1 MDLKKEEVKTIMKK
15 IFKYLFLLAGAGTAI
30 AFALGLI
37 LLFSAYRSLPD
48 IEGLVKSYKDS
59 APTIIYDSK
68 GKQVDLITKRRGE
81 PIHINKIPKNMK
93 NAVIA
98 IEDKRFYSHHGFDA
112 RRLGKSILV
121 NLSKGRAV
129 QGGSTITQQLAKN
142 AFLSNEKT
150 LLRKVKEALITLEI
164 EKRYEKD
171 EILEKYLNE
180 IYFGSGSYGI
190 KEASRAIFDKDV
202 SDLNLS
208 EVALLAGVPNRPS
221 KYDPRK
227 NLDKARE
234 RGKLV
239 LKLMLK
245 QNFITELEYERAMN
259 HKFVYEKDMKSN
271 SKSKYISVI
280 LDKRSKKYFKSPE
293 FTDIIEAEL
302 VGMFDEKTVY
312 EGGLKVYT
320 GLDVEMQKIALETF
334 NNYKPLVNDSKLQ
347 GALVTI
353 DTETGYVKSIVGGKN
368 FRSGNFN
375 RAIMAKR
382 QPGSAFKPFVYYT
395 ALEKGIP
402 MNALR
407 SDSAEKYGDWQPK
420 NYSKTSHGDMTILQ
434 ALEES
439 VNTIAVKLLK
449 EVGISNV
456 ISNFKKTGV
465 SIEIPRDLSI
475 ALGTMSITPM
485 ELATSYAPFSNGGY
499 SVQPIFIT
507 KIEDRNGN
515 LLYEQSVVKNQVLD
529 NENIS
534 LITHMLKDVVTYGSG
549 SRARVR
555 TINGKSVEQGGK
567 TGTTNDNKSA
577 WFAGVTPEYATTI
590 YLGYDDNTSMPS
602 SASGGSIAAPLW
614 GEYYQTMINRGVYNP
629 GEFEFI
635 NANLKNKTLVS
646 RTIDLRSG
654 ELGSPS
660 KEYKRTALFKK
671 GQVPDGF
678 TDNIYWGIK
687 NMFKSNDESVEEEV
701 DGEKKNKK
709 KSRLFFKHFF

>member
-1 MDLKKEEVKTIMKK
+1 MKK
-15 IFKYLFLLAGAGTAI
+15 ILKYLFLFAGAGAAV

-48 IEGLVKSYKDS
+48 IEELVKSYRDS
-59 APTIIYDSK
+59 EPTIIYDSK

-81 PIHINKIPKNMK
+81 PIHIDEIPENMK

-98 IEDKRFYSHHGFDA
+98 IEDKRFYTHHGFDM
-112 RRLGKSILV
+112 RRLGKAVLV
-121 NLSKGRAV
+121 NLSRGRAV

-202 SDLNLS
+202 SRINLA
-208 EVALLAGVPNRPS
+208 EVAILAGVPNRPA

-227 NLDKARE
+227 NLDKAIE
-234 RGKLV
+234 RGQLV

-245 QNFITELEYERAMN
+245 QEFITEPEYERAMN
-259 HKFVYEKDMKSN
+259 HKFVYEKDLKN
-271 SKSKYISVI
+271 SGKSKYVSAI
-280 LDKRSKKYFKSPE
+280 LDKRSKRYFKSPE
-293 FTDIIEAEL
+293 FTDIVEDEL
-302 VGMFDEKTVY
+302 VEMFDEKTVY

-320 GLDVEMQKIALETF
+320 GLDADMQKIALETF
-334 NNYKPLVNDSKLQ
+334 NNYKPFVNDSKLQ

-395 ALEKGIP
+395 ALEKGIA

-407 SDSAEKYGDWQPK
+407 NDSAEKYGDWQPK
-420 NYSKTSHGDMTILQ
+420 NYGNKNYGEMTILQ
-434 ALEES
+434 AMENS

-465 SIEIPRDLSI
+465 SIDIPKDLSI

-515 LLYEQSVVKNQVLD
+515 VLYEQPVVKKQVLD
-529 NENIS
+529 SENIS
-534 LITHMLKDVVTYGSG
+534 LITHMLKDVVSYGSG
-549 SRARVR
+549 RRARVR
-555 TINGKSVEQGGK
+555 TVNGKYAEQGGK

-577 WFAGVTPEYATTI
+577 WFAGVTPEYATTVYI
-590 YLGYDDNTSMPS
+590 GYDDNTSMPS
-602 SASGGSIAAPLW
+602 YASGGSIAAPLW
-614 GEYYQTMINRGVYNP
+614 GEYYQAMINRGVYTP
-629 GEFEFI
+629 GDFEFI
-635 NANLKNKTLVS
+635 KENLKNKTLVS
-646 RTIDLRSG
+646 RTIDLRNG

-660 KEYKRTALFKK
+660 SEYKRTALFKK

-687 NMFKSNDESVEEEV
+687 NMFGNNDEPGEAENKE
-701 DGEKKNKK
+701 DGEKSKKK
-709 KSRLFFKHFF
+709 KSRLFFRHFF

>member
-1 MDLKKEEVKTIMKK
+1 MKK
-15 IFKYLFLLAGAGTAI
+15 IFKYLFLFAGAGAAV
-30 AFALGLI
+30 AFATGLI

-48 IEGLVKSYKDS
+48 IEELVKSYKDS
-59 APTIIYDSK
+59 EPTIIYDSK

-81 PIHINKIPKNMK
+81 PIHIDEIPENMK

-98 IEDKRFYSHHGFDA
+98 IEDKRFYTHHGFDM
-112 RRLGKSILV
+112 RRLGKAVLV
-121 NLSKGRAV
+121 NLSRGRAV

-150 LLRKVKEALITLEI
+150 FLRKVKEALITLEI

-190 KEASRAIFDKDV
+190 KEASRSIFDKDV
-202 SDLNLS
+202 SKINLA
-208 EVALLAGVPNRPS
+208 EVAILAGVPNRPS

-227 NLDKARE
+227 NLDKAIE
-234 RGKLV
+234 RGQLV

-245 QNFITELEYERAMN
+245 QDFITELEYERAMN
-259 HKFVYEKDMKSN
+259 HKFVYEKDLKN
-271 SKSKYISVI
+271 SGKSKYVSAI
-280 LDKRSKKYFKSPE
+280 LDKRSKRYFKSPE
-293 FTDIIEAEL
+293 FTDIVEDEL
-302 VGMFDEKTVY
+302 VEMFDEKTVY

-320 GLDVEMQKIALETF
+320 GLDADMQKIALETF
-334 NNYKPLVNDSKLQ
+334 NNYKPFTNNSKLQ

-375 RAIMAKR
+375 RAISAKR

-395 ALEKGIP
+395 ALEKGIA
-402 MNALR
+402 MNELR
-407 SDSAEKYGDWQPK
+407 GDSAEKYGDWQPK
-420 NYSKTSHGDMTILQ
+420 NYGNKSYGEITILQ
-434 ALEES
+434 AIENS

-449 EVGISNV
+449 EVGISSV

-465 SIEIPRDLSI
+465 SIDIPKDLSI

-507 KIEDRNGN
+507 KIEDRDGN
-515 LLYEQSVVKNQVLD
+515 VLYEQSIVKKQVLD
-529 NENIS
+529 SENIS
-534 LITHMLKDVVTYGSG
+534 LITHMLKDVVSYGSG
-549 SRARVR
+549 RRARVR
-555 TINGKSVEQGGK
+555 TANGKYAEQGGK

-577 WFAGVTPEYATTI
+577 WFAGVTPEYATTVYI
-590 YLGYDDNTSMPS
+590 GYDDNTSMPS
-602 SASGGSIAAPLW
+602 YASGGSIAAPLW
-614 GEYYQTMINRGVYNP
+614 GEYYQAMINRGVYTP
-629 GEFEFI
+629 GDFEFI
-635 NANLKNKTLVS
+635 KENLKNKTLVS

-660 KEYKRTALFKK
+660 REYKRTALFKK

-678 TDNIYWGIK
+678 TDNLYWGIK
-687 NMFKSNDESVEEEV
+687 NMFGNNDEPVEDEDNK
-701 DGEKKNKK
+701 DGEESKKK
-709 KSRLFFKHFF
+709 KSRLFFRHFF

>member
-1 MDLKKEEVKTIMKK
+1 MKK
-15 IFKYLFLLAGAGTAI
+15 IFKYLLLLAGGGAAL

-37 LLFSAYRSLPD
+37 LLFSAYKSLPD
-48 IEGLVKSYKDS
+48 IEGLVKSYKES
-59 APTIIYDSK
+59 TPTIIYDSK
-68 GKQVDLITKRRGE
+68 GNQVDLITKRRGE
-81 PIHINKIPKNMK
+81 PIHISKIPKNMK

-112 RRLGKSILV
+112 RRLGKAVLV
-121 NLSKGRAV
+121 NLSRGRAA

-142 AFLSNEKT
+142 AFLNNEKT

-202 SDLNLS
+202 SALNLS

-227 NLDKARE
+227 NLDKAIE
-234 RGKLV
+234 RGQLV

-245 QNFITELEYERAMN
+245 QKFITELEYERAMN
-259 HKFVYEKDMKSN
+259 HKFVYEKDLKSHG
-271 SKSKYISVI
+271 KSKYISVI
-280 LDKRSKKYFKSPE
+280 LDKRSKRYFKSPE
-293 FTDIIEAEL
+293 FTDIVEAEL
-302 VGMFDEKTVY
+302 VEMFDEKTVY

-320 GLDVEMQKIALETF
+320 GLDLEMQKIALETF
-334 NNYKPLVNDSKLQ
+334 NNYKPFVNDSKLQ

-407 SDSAEKYGDWQPK
+407 NDSVEKYGNWQPK
-420 NYSKTSHGDMTILQ
+420 NYTNTSSGEMTILQ
-434 ALEES
+434 AMENS

-456 ISNFKKTGV
+456 INNFKKTGV

-475 ALGTMSITPM
+475 ALGTMSITPI

-507 KIEDRNGN
+507 KITDKKDNV
-515 LLYEQSVVKNQVLD
+515 LYEQPVVKKQALD

-555 TINGKSVEQGGK
+555 TLNGESVDQGGK
-567 TGTTNDNKSA
+567 TGTTNDYKSA

-590 YLGYDDNTSMPS
+590 YIGYDDNTSMPS
-602 SASGGSIAAPLW
+602 NASGGSIAAPLW
-614 GEYYQTMINRGVYNP
+614 GEYYQTMINRGVYSP

-635 NANLKNKTLVS
+635 KTNLRNKNLVS

-660 KEYKRTALFKK
+660 REYKRTALFKK

-678 TDNIYWGIK
+678 TDNVYWGIK
-687 NMFKSNDESVEEEV
+687 NMFGNNDEPVENKKDEDEE
-701 DGEKKNKK
+701 KIKKK
-709 KSRLFFKHFF
+709 KSKPFFRRFF

>member
-1 MDLKKEEVKTIMKK
+1 MKK
-15 IFKYLFLLAGAGTAI
+15 ILKYLFLFAGAGAAV

-37 LLFSAYRSLPD
+37 LLFTAYRSLPD
-48 IEGLVKSYKDS
+48 IEELVKSYKDS
-59 APTIIYDSK
+59 EPTIIYDSK

-81 PIHINKIPKNMK
+81 PIHIDEIPENMK

-98 IEDKRFYSHHGFDA
+98 IEDKRFYTHHGFDM
-112 RRLGKSILV
+112 RRLGKAVLV
-121 NLSKGRAV
+121 NLSRGRAV

-150 LLRKVKEALITLEI
+150 LIRKVKEALITLEI

-190 KEASRAIFDKDV
+190 KEASRSIFDKDV
-202 SDLNLS
+202 SRINLA
-208 EVALLAGVPNRPS
+208 EVAILAGVPNRPA

-227 NLDKARE
+227 NLDKAIE
-234 RGKLV
+234 RGQLV

-245 QNFITELEYERAMN
+245 QEFITELEYERAMN
-259 HKFVYEKDMKSN
+259 HKFVYEKDLKN
-271 SKSKYISVI
+271 SGKSKYVSAI
-280 LDKRSKKYFKSPE
+280 LDKRSKRYFKSPE
-293 FTDIIEAEL
+293 FTDIVEDEL
-302 VGMFDEKTVY
+302 VEMFDEKTVY

-320 GLDVEMQKIALETF
+320 GLDADMQKIALETF
-334 NNYKPLVNDSKLQ
+334 NNYKPFANDSKLQ

-395 ALEKGIP
+395 ALEKGIA
-402 MNALR
+402 MNELR
-407 SDSAEKYGDWQPK
+407 DDSAEKYGDWQPK
-420 NYSKTSHGDMTILQ
+420 NYGNKSYGEITILQ
-434 ALEES
+434 AIENS

-456 ISNFKKTGV
+456 ISNFRKTGV
-465 SIEIPRDLSI
+465 SIDIPKDLSI

-507 KIEDRNGN
+507 KIEDKNGN
-515 LLYEQSVVKNQVLD
+515 VLYEQPVVKKQVLD
-529 NENIS
+529 SENIS
-534 LITHMLKDVVTYGSG
+534 LITHMLKDVVSYGSG
-549 SRARVR
+549 RRAKVR
-555 TINGKSVEQGGK
+555 TVNGKYAEQGGK

-577 WFAGVTPEYATTI
+577 WFAGVTPEYATTVYI
-590 YLGYDDNTSMPS
+590 GYDDNTSMPS
-602 SASGGSIAAPLW
+602 YASGGSIAAPLW
-614 GEYYQTMINRGVYNP
+614 GEYYQAMINRGVYTP
-629 GEFEFI
+629 GDFEFI
-635 NANLKNKTLVS
+635 KENLKNKTLVS

-660 KEYKRTALFKK
+660 REYKRTALFKK

-678 TDNIYWGIK
+678 TDNLYWGIK
-687 NMFKSNDESVEEEV
+687 NMFGNNDEPVEDEDNK
-701 DGEKKNKK
+701 DGEESKKK
-709 KSRLFFKHFF
+709 KSRLFFRHFF

>member
-1 MDLKKEEVKTIMKK
+1 MKK
-15 IFKYLFLLAGAGTAI
+15 ILKYLFLFAGAGAAV

-37 LLFSAYRSLPD
+37 LLFTAYRSLPD
-48 IEGLVKSYKDS
+48 IEELVKSYKDS
-59 APTIIYDSK
+59 EPTIIYDSK

-81 PIHINKIPKNMK
+81 PIHIDEIPENMK

-98 IEDKRFYSHHGFDA
+98 IEDKRFYTHHGFDM
-112 RRLGKSILV
+112 RRLGKAVLV
-121 NLSKGRAV
+121 NLSRARAV

-150 LLRKVKEALITLEI
+150 LIRKVKEALITLEI

-190 KEASRAIFDKDV
+190 KEASRSIFDKDV
-202 SDLNLS
+202 SRINLA
-208 EVALLAGVPNRPS
+208 EVAILAGVPNRPA

-227 NLDKARE
+227 NLDKAIE
-234 RGKLV
+234 RGQLV

-245 QNFITELEYERAMN
+245 QEFITELEYERAMN
-259 HKFVYEKDMKSN
+259 HKFVYEKDLKN
-271 SKSKYISVI
+271 SGKSKYVSAI
-280 LDKRSKKYFKSPE
+280 LDKRSKRYFKSPE
-293 FTDIIEAEL
+293 FTDIVEDEL
-302 VGMFDEKTVY
+302 VEMFDEKTVY

-320 GLDVEMQKIALETF
+320 GLDADMQKIALETF
-334 NNYKPLVNDSKLQ
+334 NNYKPFANDSKLQ

-395 ALEKGIP
+395 ALEKGIA
-402 MNALR
+402 MNELR
-407 SDSAEKYGDWQPK
+407 DDSAEKYGDWQPK
-420 NYSKTSHGDMTILQ
+420 NYGNKSYGEITILQ
-434 ALEES
+434 AIENS

-456 ISNFKKTGV
+456 ISNFRKTGV
-465 SIEIPRDLSI
+465 SIDIPKDLSI

-507 KIEDRNGN
+507 KIEDKNGN
-515 LLYEQSVVKNQVLD
+515 VLYEQPVVKKQVLD
-529 NENIS
+529 SENIS
-534 LITHMLKDVVTYGSG
+534 LITHMLKDVVSYGSG
-549 SRARVR
+549 RRAKVR
-555 TINGKSVEQGGK
+555 TVNGKYAEQGGK

-577 WFAGVTPEYATTI
+577 WFAGVTPEYATTVYI
-590 YLGYDDNTSMPS
+590 GYDDNTSMPS
-602 SASGGSIAAPLW
+602 YASGGSIAAPLW
-614 GEYYQTMINRGVYNP
+614 GGV
-629 GEFEFI
+629 
-635 NANLKNKTLVS
+635 L
-646 RTIDLRSG
+646 SG
-654 ELGSPS
+654 YD
-660 KEYKRTALFKK
+660 K
-671 GQVPDGF
+671 
-678 TDNIYWGIK
+678 
-687 NMFKSNDESVEEEV
+687 
-701 DGEKKNKK
+701 
-709 KSRLFFKHFF
+709 

>member
-1 MDLKKEEVKTIMKK
+1 MKK
-15 IFKYLFLLAGAGTAI
+15 IFKYLFLFVGAGAAV
-30 AFALGLI
+30 AFATGLI

-48 IEGLVKSYKDS
+48 IEELVKSYKDS
-59 APTIIYDSK
+59 EPTIIYDSK

-81 PIHINKIPKNMK
+81 PIHIDEIPENMK

-98 IEDKRFYSHHGFDA
+98 IEDKRFYTHHGFDM
-112 RRLGKSILV
+112 RRLGKAVLV
-121 NLSKGRAV
+121 NLSRGRAV

-150 LLRKVKEALITLEI
+150 FLRKVKEALITLEI

-190 KEASRAIFDKDV
+190 KEASRSIFDKDV
-202 SDLNLS
+202 SKINLA
-208 EVALLAGVPNRPS
+208 EVAILAGVPNRPS

-227 NLDKARE
+227 NLDKAIE
-234 RGKLV
+234 RGQLV

-245 QNFITELEYERAMN
+245 QEFITELEYERAMN
-259 HKFVYEKDMKSN
+259 HKFVYEKDLKN
-271 SKSKYISVI
+271 SGKSKYVSAI
-280 LDKRSKKYFKSPE
+280 LDKRSKRYFKSPE
-293 FTDIIEAEL
+293 FTDIVEDEL
-302 VGMFDEKTVY
+302 VEMFDEKTVY

-320 GLDVEMQKIALETF
+320 GLDADMQKIALETF
-334 NNYKPLVNDSKLQ
+334 NNYKPFTNNSKLQ

-375 RAIMAKR
+375 RAISAKR

-395 ALEKGIP
+395 ALEKGIA
-402 MNALR
+402 MNELR
-407 SDSAEKYGDWQPK
+407 DDSAEKYGDWQPK
-420 NYSKTSHGDMTILQ
+420 NYGNKSYGEITILQ
-434 ALEES
+434 AIENS

-449 EVGISNV
+449 EVGISSV

-465 SIEIPRDLSI
+465 SIDIPKDLSI

-507 KIEDRNGN
+507 KIEDRDGN
-515 LLYEQSVVKNQVLD
+515 VLYEQSVVKKQVLD
-529 NENIS
+529 SENIS
-534 LITHMLKDVVTYGSG
+534 LITHMLKDVVSYGSG
-549 SRARVR
+549 RRARVR
-555 TINGKSVEQGGK
+555 TANGKYAEQGGK

-577 WFAGVTPEYATTI
+577 WFAGVTPEYATTVYI
-590 YLGYDDNTSMPS
+590 GYDDNTSMPS
-602 SASGGSIAAPLW
+602 YASGGSIAAPLW
-614 GEYYQTMINRGVYNP
+614 GEYYQAMINRGVYTP
-629 GEFEFI
+629 GDFGFI
-635 NANLKNKTLVS
+635 NENLKNKTLVS
-646 RTIDLRSG
+646 RTIDLRTG

-660 KEYKRTALFKK
+660 REYKRTALFKK

-678 TDNIYWGIK
+678 TDNLYWGIK
-687 NMFKSNDESVEEEV
+687 NMFGNKDDQVEDEENE
-701 DGEKKNKK
+701 DGEKSKKK
-709 KSRLFFKHFF
+709 KSRLFFRHFF

>member
-1 MDLKKEEVKTIMKK
+1 MKK
-15 IFKYLFLLAGAGTAI
+15 ILKYLFLFAGAGAAV

-37 LLFSAYRSLPD
+37 LLFSAYRSLPN
-48 IEGLVKSYKDS
+48 IEELVKSYKDS
-59 APTIIYDSK
+59 EPTIIYDSK

-81 PIHINKIPKNMK
+81 PIHIDEIPENMK

-98 IEDKRFYSHHGFDA
+98 IEDKRFYTHHGFDM
-112 RRLGKSILV
+112 RRLGKAVLV
-121 NLSKGRAV
+121 NLSRGRAV

-150 LLRKVKEALITLEI
+150 LIRKVKEALITLEI

-190 KEASRAIFDKDV
+190 KEASRSIFDKDV
-202 SDLNLS
+202 SRINLA
-208 EVALLAGVPNRPS
+208 EVAILAGVPNRPA

-227 NLDKARE
+227 NLDKAIE
-234 RGKLV
+234 RGQLV

-245 QNFITELEYERAMN
+245 QEFITELEYERAMN
-259 HKFVYEKDMKSN
+259 HKFVYEKDLKN
-271 SKSKYISVI
+271 SGKSKYVSAI
-280 LDKRSKKYFKSPE
+280 LDKRSKRYFKSPE
-293 FTDIIEAEL
+293 FTDIVEDEL
-302 VGMFDEKTVY
+302 VEMFDEKTVY

-320 GLDVEMQKIALETF
+320 GLDADMQKIALETF
-334 NNYKPLVNDSKLQ
+334 NNYKPFANDSKLQ

-395 ALEKGIP
+395 ALEKGIV
-402 MNALR
+402 MNELR
-407 SDSAEKYGDWQPK
+407 DDSAEKYGDWQPK
-420 NYSKTSHGDMTILQ
+420 NYGNKSYGEITILQ
-434 ALEES
+434 AIENS

-456 ISNFKKTGV
+456 ISNFRKTGV
-465 SIEIPRDLSI
+465 SIDIPKDLSI

-507 KIEDRNGN
+507 KIEDKNGN
-515 LLYEQSVVKNQVLD
+515 VLYEQPVVKKQVLD
-529 NENIS
+529 SENIS
-534 LITHMLKDVVTYGSG
+534 LITHMLKDVVSYGSG
-549 SRARVR
+549 RRAKVR
-555 TINGKSVEQGGK
+555 TVNGKYAEQGGK

-577 WFAGVTPEYATTI
+577 WFAGVTPEYATTVYI
-590 YLGYDDNTSMPS
+590 GYDDNTSMPS
-602 SASGGSIAAPLW
+602 YASGGSIAAPLW
-614 GEYYQTMINRGVYNP
+614 GEYYQAMINRGVYTP
-629 GEFEFI
+629 GDFEFI
-635 NANLKNKTLVS
+635 KENLKNKTLVS

-660 KEYKRTALFKK
+660 REYKRTALFKK

-678 TDNIYWGIK
+678 TDNLYWGIK
-687 NMFKSNDESVEEEV
+687 NMFGNNDEPVEDEDNK
-701 DGEKKNKK
+701 DGEESKKK
-709 KSRLFFKHFF
+709 KSRLFFRHFF

>member
-1 MDLKKEEVKTIMKK
+1 MKK
-15 IFKYLFLLAGAGTAI
+15 IFKYLFLFAGAGAAV
-30 AFALGLI
+30 AFATGLI

-48 IEGLVKSYKDS
+48 IEELVKSYKDS
-59 APTIIYDSK
+59 EPTIIYDSK

-81 PIHINKIPKNMK
+81 PIHIDEIPENMK

-98 IEDKRFYSHHGFDA
+98 IEDKRFYTHHGFDM
-112 RRLGKSILV
+112 RRLGKAVLV
-121 NLSKGRAV
+121 NLSRGRAV

-150 LLRKVKEALITLEI
+150 FLRKVKEALITLEI

-190 KEASRAIFDKDV
+190 KEASRSIFDKDV
-202 SDLNLS
+202 SKINLA
-208 EVALLAGVPNRPS
+208 EVAILAGVPNRPS

-227 NLDKARE
+227 NLDKAIE
-234 RGKLV
+234 RGQLV

-245 QNFITELEYERAMN
+245 QDFITELEYERAMN
-259 HKFVYEKDMKSN
+259 HKFVYEKDLKN
-271 SKSKYISVI
+271 SGKSKYVSAI
-280 LDKRSKKYFKSPE
+280 LDKRSKRYFKSPE
-293 FTDIIEAEL
+293 FTDIVEDEL
-302 VGMFDEKTVY
+302 VEMFDEKTVY

-320 GLDVEMQKIALETF
+320 GLDADMQKIALETF
-334 NNYKPLVNDSKLQ
+334 NNYKPFTNNSKLQ

-375 RAIMAKR
+375 RAISAKR

-395 ALEKGIP
+395 ALEKGIA
-402 MNALR
+402 MNELR
-407 SDSAEKYGDWQPK
+407 DDSAEKYGDWQPK
-420 NYSKTSHGDMTILQ
+420 NYGNKSYGEITILQ
-434 ALEES
+434 AIENS

-449 EVGISNV
+449 EVGISSV

-465 SIEIPRDLSI
+465 SIDIPKDLSI

-507 KIEDRNGN
+507 KIEDRDGN
-515 LLYEQSVVKNQVLD
+515 VLYEQPIVKKQVLD
-529 NENIS
+529 SENIS
-534 LITHMLKDVVTYGSG
+534 LITHMLKDVVSYGSG
-549 SRARVR
+549 RRARVR
-555 TINGKSVEQGGK
+555 TANGKYAEQGGK

-577 WFAGVTPEYATTI
+577 WFAGVTPEYATTVYI
-590 YLGYDDNTSMPS
+590 GYDDNTSMPS
-602 SASGGSIAAPLW
+602 YASGGSIAAPLW
-614 GEYYQTMINRGVYNP
+614 GEYYQALINRGVYTP
-629 GEFEFI
+629 GDFGFI
-635 NANLKNKTLVS
+635 NENLKNKTLVS
-646 RTIDLRSG
+646 RTIDLRTG

-660 KEYKRTALFKK
+660 REYKRTALFKK

-678 TDNIYWGIK
+678 TDNLYWGIK
-687 NMFKSNDESVEEEV
+687 NMFGNKDDQVEDEENE
-701 DGEKKNKK
+701 DGEKSKKK
-709 KSRLFFKHFF
+709 KSRLFFRHFF

>member
-1 MDLKKEEVKTIMKK
+1 MKK
-15 IFKYLFLLAGAGTAI
+15 IFKYLILLAGAGAAA
-30 AFALGLI
+30 AFALGII
-37 LLFSAYRSLPD
+37 LLFSAYKSLPD
-48 IEGLVKSYKDS
+48 IEELVKSYKES

-68 GKQVDLITKRRGE
+68 GNQVDLITKRRGE
-81 PIHINKIPKNMK
+81 PIQIDKIPKNMR

-112 RRLGKSILV
+112 RRLGKAVLV
-121 NLSKGRAV
+121 NLSRGRAV

-164 EKRYEKD
+164 EKKYEKD

-202 SDLNLS
+202 SDINLA
-208 EVALLAGVPNRPS
+208 EVSLLAGVPNRPS

-227 NLDKARE
+227 NLDKAIE
-234 RGKLV
+234 RGQLV

-245 QNFITELEYERAMN
+245 QKFITEVEYERAMN
-259 HKFVYEKDMKSN
+259 HKFVYEKDQKN
-271 SKSKYISVI
+271 QGKSKYVSVI
-280 LDKRSKKYFKSPE
+280 LDKRSKRYFKSPE
-293 FTDIIEAEL
+293 FTDIVEDELIE
-302 VGMFDEKTVY
+302 MFDEKTVY

-320 GLDVEMQKIALETF
+320 GLDVDMQKIALETF
-334 NNYKPLVNDSKLQ
+334 NNYKPLVNDPKLQ
-347 GALVTI
+347 GALITI
-353 DTETGYVKSIVGGKN
+353 DTDTGYVKSIVGGKN

-375 RAIMAKR
+375 RAILAKR

-407 SDSAEKYGDWQPK
+407 NDSAEKYGNWQPQ
-420 NYSKTSHGDMTILQ
+420 NYDKASSGEMTILQ
-434 ALEES
+434 AMENS

-456 ISNFKKTGV
+456 INNFKKTGV
-465 SIEIPRDLSI
+465 SIDIPRDLSI

-507 KIEDRNGN
+507 KITDKKDNV
-515 LLYEQSVVKNQVLD
+515 LYEQPVVKKQVLD

-534 LITHMLKDVVTYGSG
+534 LITHMLKDVVSYGSG

-555 TINGKSVEQGGK
+555 TTNGKYVEQGGK
-567 TGTTNDNKSA
+567 TGTTNDYKSA
-577 WFAGVTPEYATTI
+577 WFAGVTPEYATTVYI
-590 YLGYDDNTSMPS
+590 GYDDNTSMPS

-614 GEYYQTMINRGVYNP
+614 GEYYQTMINRGVYSP

-635 NANLKNKTLVS
+635 KSNIKNKTLVS
-646 RTIDLRSG
+646 RTIDLRNG

-660 KEYKRTALFKK
+660 REYKRTALFKK

-678 TDNIYWGIK
+678 TDNVYWGIK
-687 NMFKSNDESVEEEV
+687 NMFGSKDEPAEDEKEKENKS
-701 DGEKKNKK
+701 KK
-709 KSRLFFKHFF
+709 KSRIFFKHFF

>member
-1 MDLKKEEVKTIMKK
+1 MKK
-15 IFKYLFLLAGAGTAI
+15 IFKYLFLFAGAGAAV
-30 AFALGLI
+30 AFATGLI

-48 IEGLVKSYKDS
+48 IEELVKSYKDS
-59 APTIIYDSK
+59 EPTIIYDSK

-81 PIHINKIPKNMK
+81 PIHIDEIPENMK
-93 NAVIA
+93 NAVIS
-98 IEDKRFYSHHGFDA
+98 IEDKRFYTHHGFDM
-112 RRLGKSILV
+112 RRLGKAVLV
-121 NLSKGRAV
+121 NLSRGRAV

-150 LLRKVKEALITLEI
+150 FLRKVKEALITLEI

-202 SDLNLS
+202 SKINLA
-208 EVALLAGVPNRPS
+208 EVAILAGVPNRPS

-227 NLDKARE
+227 NLDKAIE
-234 RGKLV
+234 RGQLV

-245 QNFITELEYERAMN
+245 QEFITELEYERAMN
-259 HKFVYEKDMKSN
+259 HKFVYEKDLKN
-271 SKSKYISVI
+271 SGKSKYVSAI
-280 LDKRSKKYFKSPE
+280 LDKRSKRYFKSPE
-293 FTDIIEAEL
+293 FTDIVEDEL
-302 VGMFDEKTVY
+302 VEMFDEKTVY

-320 GLDVEMQKIALETF
+320 GLDADMQKIALETF
-334 NNYKPLVNDSKLQ
+334 NNYKPFTNNSKLQ

-375 RAIMAKR
+375 RAISAKR

-395 ALEKGIP
+395 ALEKGIA
-402 MNALR
+402 MNTLMN
-407 SDSAEKYGDWQPK
+407 DSAEKYGDWQPK
-420 NYSKTSHGDMTILQ
+420 NYGNKSYGDITILQ
-434 ALEES
+434 AIENS

-465 SIEIPRDLSI
+465 SIDIPKDLSI

-507 KIEDRNGN
+507 KIEDRDGN
-515 LLYEQSVVKNQVLD
+515 VLYEQPVVKKQVLD
-529 NENIS
+529 SENIS
-534 LITHMLKDVVTYGSG
+534 LITHMLKDVVSYGSG
-549 SRARVR
+549 RRAKVR
-555 TINGKSVEQGGK
+555 TANGKYAEQGGK

-577 WFAGVTPEYATTI
+577 WFAGVTPEYATTVYI
-590 YLGYDDNTSMPS
+590 GYDDNTSMPS
-602 SASGGSIAAPLW
+602 YASGGSIAAPLW
-614 GEYYQTMINRGVYNP
+614 GEYYQAMINRGVYTP
-629 GEFEFI
+629 GDFEFI
-635 NANLKNKTLVS
+635 NENLKNKTLVS
-646 RTIDLRSG
+646 RTIDLRTG

-660 KEYKRTALFKK
+660 REYKRTALFKK

-678 TDNIYWGIK
+678 TDNLYWGIK
-687 NMFKSNDESVEEEV
+687 NMFGNKDDQVEDGDNE
-701 DGEKKNKK
+701 DGEKSNKK